1 MKLLIQPEAG
11 IAPLVDAIKRARKTV
26 DIAIFR
32 FDLHELEKALTT
44 AVAGRVHVRALIA
57 HTNKGG
63 DRLLRKL
70 ESRLLEAGVTVSR
83 TADDLIRYHGKYMI
97 VDGTTLWLL
106 GFNTTHLD
114 VFRSRSLGLV
124 TTDTT
129 LVQEAV
135 ALFEADSNRDPF
147 KSRVPNLIVSPENA
161 RARLAALIKSARKQ
175 LLLYDPKV
183 SDAAMLRLLHDRAKA
198 GIDVRII
205 GKVTVRGDGLQTAK
219 LPKLRLHVRAIVR
232 DGMEAF
238 IGSQSLRGLELDRRR
253 EVGVVVRNRRVA
265 RQIQAAFEADWEQ
278 ARPASKDKDADR
290 PEEAAP
296 AVT

>member
-1 MKLLIQPEAG
+1 MRLLVQPETG
-11 IAPLVDAIKRARKTV
+11 IAPLVDAIKRAKKTV

-32 FDLHELEKALTT
+32 FDLHELEKALTA

-70 ESRLLEAGVTVSR
+70 ELRLLEAGVTVSR
-83 TADDLIRYHGKYMI
+83 TADDLVRYHGKYVI
-97 VDGTTLWLL
+97 IDGSTLWLL

-124 TTDTT
+124 TTDSR
-129 LVQEAV
+129 LVQEAIT
-135 ALFEADSNRDPF
+135 LFEADSNRDPF
-147 KSRVPNLIVSPENA
+147 KSRVPDLIVSPENA
-161 RARLAALIKSARKQ
+161 RTRLASLIKSARRQ
-175 LLLYDPKV
+175 LLVYDPKV
-183 SDAAMLRLLHDRAKA
+183 SDGPMLRLLHDRAKS
-198 GIDVRII
+198 GVDVRII
-205 GKVTVRGDGLQTAK
+205 GKVTVRGDGLQAAK

-232 DGMEAF
+232 DGIEAF

-265 RQIQAAFEADWEQ
+265 RQIQAAFETDWEQ
-278 ARPASKDKDADR
+278 ARPAPKGKEA
-290 PEEAAP
+290 EQAEAAP
-296 AVT
+296 SATP

>member
-1 MKLLIQPEAG
+1 
-11 IAPLVDAIKRARKTV
+11 
-26 DIAIFR
+26 
-32 FDLHELEKALTT
+32 
-44 AVAGRVHVRALIA
+44 
-57 HTNKGG
+57 
-63 DRLLRKL
+63 
-70 ESRLLEAGVTVSR
+70 
-83 TADDLIRYHGKYMI
+83 MI
-97 VDGTTLWLL
+97 IDGSTLWLL
-106 GFNTTHLD
+106 GFNSTHLD

-124 TTDTT
+124 TTDQN
-129 LVQEAV
+129 LVQEAI

-175 LLLYDPKV
+175 LLVYDPKV
-183 SDAAMLRLLHDRAKA
+183 SDAAMLRLLHDRSKA
-198 GIDVRII
+198 GVDVRII
-205 GKVTVRGDGLQTAK
+205 GKVTIRGDGLQAAK

-278 ARPASKDKDADR
+278 ARPAPKDKDTDR

-296 AVT
+296 AAT